1 MAKVRVST
9 FNCENLFSRPKQ
21 FADPRERWTY
31 RDKSQLDYLLVS
43 KPLADAMTVA
53 GIERRGMFEADRLT
67 KSLANGR
74 VQPFPSVTSDTNDA
88 SDHAAV
94 WAEFRL

>member
-1 MAKVRVST
+1 MLA
-9 FNCENLFSRPKQ
+9 KQ

-43 KPLADAMTVA
+43 KPLAVAMTDA
-53 GIERRGMFEADRLT
+53 GVERRGLCDAHKLT
-67 KSLANGR
+67 RNLPSGQICA
-74 VQPFPSVTSDTNDA
+74 FPSVTSDTNDA

-94 WAEFRL
+94 RSEFRV